1 MKKKTE
7 IHIQI
12 ISSIKNEFQNNNCLK
27 RSTTFN
33 SKVHL
38 GLVFNFIL
46 ASLFI
51 LNFDSA
57 WNSNSWFILNKEL
70 NPDLLNYV

>member
-7 IHIQI
+7 IHIEI

-57 WNSNSWFILNKEL
+57 
-70 NPDLLNYV
+70 